1 MWQAAMTP
9 PEAMN
14 RTDRDVLD
22 WMNALP
28 DDTRARLFRALG
40 LTRAAPAQ
48 PDRDA
53 ERLALARA
61 LAEAAR
67 RGPVH

>member
-1 MWQAAMTP
+1 
-9 PEAMN
+9 MN

-28 DDTRARLFRALG
+28 DDTRARLYRALG
-40 LTRAAPAQ
+40 LTRATSAK
-48 PDRDA
+48 PDHET

-61 LAEAAR
+61 LSEPAR
-67 RGPVH
+67 QSRLN